1 MRFWDSSALVP
12 LLVTEAASAQVADLL
27 REDAGMIVW
36 WATRLECVSALRRR
50 EREGALTGAD
60 VRQSSELLGEL
71 SDRWSEVLPTRRV
84 RALAER
90 ALGVHALS
98 AADALQLAAAQVWS
112 REDPAGAPLV
122 CLDERLRDAAAREGF
137 SALPSD

>member
-12 LLVTEAASAQVADLL
+12 LLVTETASEQVADLL

-36 WATRLECVSALRRR
+36 WGTRLECVSALRRR
-50 EREGALTGAD
+50 EREGALTRAD
-60 VRQSSELLGEL
+60 FRQSSDLLEDL
-71 SDRWSEVLPTRRV
+71 SSSWSEVLPTRRV
-84 RALAER
+84 RTLAQR
-90 ALGVHALS
+90 ALGVHALR
-98 AADALQLAAAQVWS
+98 AADALQLAAAQAWR

-137 SALPSD
+137 SALPYD